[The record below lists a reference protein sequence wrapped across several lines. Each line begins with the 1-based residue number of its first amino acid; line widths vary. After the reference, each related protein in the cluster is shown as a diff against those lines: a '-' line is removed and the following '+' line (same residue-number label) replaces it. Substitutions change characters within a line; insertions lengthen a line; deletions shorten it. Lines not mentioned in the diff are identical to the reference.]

1 MGLVVF
7 VGSALAKLNGSL
19 NSSPYADWATSGR
32 AQRLLALV
40 PGLKLGTRLGEL
52 EEGLALRSVLTDIPG
67 VRAFVG
73 HHLTREDF

>member
-40 PGLKLGTRLGEL
+40 PCLKWGARLGEL
-52 EEGLALRSVLTDIPG
+52 EEGLAPG
-67 VRAFVG
+67 RFSQISLEFAPLWG
-73 HHLTREDF
+73 IT